1 MSDMDK
7 PRVNNYLSKEDE
19 ERIDRLFA
27 VWNEGV
33 CPGGQVG
40 VRYRGEVIYQ
50 KCFGYANLEHRI
62 PISDTTVFHIASMSK
77 QMTAM
82 AILLLHE
89 DGKLHID
96 DDIRLYLAD
105 IVHFSE
111 PVTIRQL
118 MNHTSGIR
126 DQFFLLNMCGVRIED
141 TITQADTLRVI
152 SWQRNLNFKPGSAY
166 AYSNSNYT
174 LMAEIVTRVSGM
186 SMTQWCRKRIF
197 EPLGMTRT
205 VFQEN
210 FWQVI
215 PDRADSYENDGYNS
229 FAKYV
234 LNFGTYGATALN
246 SCVTDYLKWFE
257 NLTNPTICSQETLRL
272 MKQRPVLD
280 NGSVS
285 EYAGGITFYHL
296 GTHEV
301 FGHSGGDAQ
310 YRSNGEIYPDDG
322 LEIIIFSN
330 TGTRMPADLTR
341 SIASLILKLEQP
353 QGQPDLLQTD
363 QAPETSRMA
372 GFYLCRES
380 LYYSCEITLRDGVPY
395 VSLSYEGTRMTHL
408 GGNHY
413 SLGTYNMDC
422 YFDETG
428 FYARLGEAVMRFDRL
443 QQAIL
448 PPEKAAE
455 YTGEYFSPELKT
467 RYLFTVEAGVLTG
480 REWRDEANPCYKV
493 SQDQFICRFG
503 RITERLFFRRDESD
517 EVVGLDMEND
527 RVFCMSLTKTKY
539 V

>member
-1 MSDMDK
+1 MSNLK
-7 PRVNNYLSKEDE
+7 KTRLKRYLTDEDE

-27 VWNEGV
+27 VWKACL

-40 VRYRGEVIYQ
+40 VRYRGEIVYQ

-62 PISDTTVFHIASMSK
+62 PITDSTVFHIASMSK
-77 QMTAM
+77 QITAM
-82 AILLLHE
+82 AVLLLHE

-105 IVHFSE
+105 IIKFSE

-152 SWQRNLNFKPGSAY
+152 AQQRNLNFKPGSMY
-166 AYSNSNYT
+166 SYSNSNYT
-174 LMAEIVTRVSGM
+174 LLAEIVTRVSGM
-186 SMTQWCRKRIF
+186 SMTEWCRKRIF

-205 VFQEN
+205 VFQET

-215 PDRADSYENDGYNS
+215 PDRADSYENDGYDG

-257 NLTNPTICSQETLRL
+257 NLTTPTICSQETLQL
-272 MKQRPVLD
+272 MKQRPVLG
-280 NGSVS
+280 NGCLS
-285 EYAGGITFYHL
+285 EYAGGITFYQL
-296 GTHEV
+296 GSHKA

-310 YRSNGEIYPDDG
+310 YRSNGEIYEDDG

-330 TGTRMPADLTR
+330 TGTQMPADLTR
-341 SIASLILKLEQP
+341 SIASMILKLEEP
-353 QGQPDLLQTD
+353 QDQPDTLQSD
-363 QAPETSRMA
+363 QAPEMSRMA

-380 LYYSCEITLRDGVPY
+380 LYYSCEIALRNGVPY
-395 VSLSYEGTRMTHL
+395 VSLSYEGTRMTHM
-408 GGNHY
+408 GGNHFT
-413 SLGTYNMDC
+413 LGQYNMHC

-428 FYARLGEAVMRFDRL
+428 FFARLGEAVMRFDRL
-443 QQAIL
+443 EKAIL
-448 PPEKAAE
+448 PPAIAAE
-455 YTGEYFSPELKT
+455 YIGEYYASELKT
-467 RYLFTVEAGVLTG
+467 QYLFTVEADVLTG
-480 REWRDEANPCYKV
+480 REWRDEPYPCYMV

-503 RITERLFFRRDESD
+503 RITERISFRRNESN
-517 EVVGLDMEND
+517 VVAGLTMEND
-527 RVFCMSLTKTKY
+527 RVFCMDFQKVTG